1 MGEKKKGLTEDE
13 LLTAAQSGDGR
24 AMEELLCRYSDM
36 VKSCA
41 RGFFL
46 LGGETEDLIQEGMIG
61 LYAAIVDYRRKE
73 DGSSFKNFAYLCVK
87 RRIIDAV
94 KRAASKKNSPLNEGV
109 SAEWAD
115 GWLVYSAFNPED
127 SLILSDQRRE
137 FKQEMIRVLS
147 DFEYKVFNLY
157 LEGMSNA
164 QICEAT
170 GKSDK
175 SVSNALQRSK
185 AKLQEVFKKEQK

>member
-1 MGEKKKGLTEDE
+1 MEKKKVRSEKE
-13 LLTAAQSGDGR
+13 LIALAQSGDGR
-24 AMEELLCRYSDM
+24 AMEELLCRYADM

-61 LYAAIVDYRRKE
+61 LYAAIVDYRDKE

-94 KRAASKKNSPLNEGV
+94 KRAASKKNSPLNNGV
-109 SAEWAD
+109 SAEDVD
-115 GWLVYSAFNPED
+115 GWLIYSAFNPED
-127 SLILSDQRRE
+127 SLILSDERRE

-147 DFEYKVFNLY
+147 DFEYKVFSLY
-157 LEGMSNA
+157 MEGMSGT

-170 GKSDK
+170 GKSEK

-185 AKLQEVFKKEQK
+185 GKLQEIFRKER

>member
-1 MGEKKKGLTEDE
+1 MEKQNAKQTDE
-13 LLTAAQSGDGR
+13 ALLLAAQSGDEQ
-24 AMEELLCRYSDM
+24 ATEELLQRYADM

-46 LGGETEDLIQEGMIG
+46 VGGEAEDLIQEGMIG
-61 LYAAIVDYRRKE
+61 LYAAIVGYRDKE
-73 DGSSFKNFAYLCVK
+73 SGSSFKNFAHLCVR

-94 KRAASKKNSPLNEGV
+94 KRDSSKKNSPLNEGI
-109 SAEWAD
+109 SAEWVD
-115 GWLVYSAFNPED
+115 GWLVYSSLSPED
-127 SLILSDQRRE
+127 SVILNDQRRE
-137 FKQEMIRVLS
+137 FKQEMIKVLS
-147 DFEYKVFNLY
+147 DFEYKVFSLY
-157 LEGMSNA
+157 LEGVSSA

-185 AKLQEVFKKEQK
+185 AKLQEIYKKEQK

>member
-1 MGEKKKGLTEDE
+1 MGKKKKGLTEDE

>member
-1 MGEKKKGLTEDE
+1 MEKTKKNRTEEE
-13 LLTAAQSGDGR
+13 LLSLAQSGDER
-24 AMEELLCRYSDM
+24 AIEELLCRYADL

-46 LGGETEDLIQEGMIG
+46 LGGEAEDLIQEGMIG
-61 LYAAIVDYRRKE
+61 LYAAIVGYRAQGE
-73 DGSSFKNFAYLCVK
+73 GSSFKNFAYLCVK

-94 KRAASKKNSPLNEGV
+94 KRASSKKNSPLNNGV
-109 SAEWAD
+109 SAEDVD

-127 SLILSDQRRE
+127 SLILSDERRE

-147 DFEYKVFNLY
+147 DFEYKVFSLY
-157 LEGMSNA
+157 MEGMSSA

-170 GKSDK
+170 GKSEK

-185 AKLQEVFKKEQK
+185 GKLQEIFRKKRD

>member
-1 MGEKKKGLTEDE
+1 MGKKVQKEAE
-13 LLTAAQSGDGR
+13 LIVLAQSGDGR
-24 AMEELLCRYSDM
+24 AMEELLCRYADM

-46 LGGETEDLIQEGMIG
+46 LGGEAEDLIQEGMIG
-61 LYAAIVDYRRKE
+61 LYAAIIDYRDKE

-94 KRAASKKNSPLNEGV
+94 KRAASKKNSPLNNGV
-109 SAEWAD
+109 SAEDVD
-115 GWLVYSAFNPED
+115 GWLIYSAFNPED
-127 SLILSDQRRE
+127 SLILSDERRE

-147 DFEYKVFNLY
+147 DFEYKVFSLY
-157 LEGMSNA
+157 MEGMSGA

-170 GKSDK
+170 GKSEK

-185 AKLQEVFKKEQK
+185 NKLQEIFRKER